1 MRRIDAEYQA
11 SDQLVRTESAKH
23 RQAVAS
29 VISWVSVALLFVV
42 VAVEITDILA
52 IPVGSLVAPAAV
64 LGAALGFGAQRI
76 VQDLL
81 SGFFIITEKQ
91 YGFGDLVAL
100 TVAGIDA
107 PAEGTVED
115 VTLRVTKLR
124 STEGE
129 MFTIPNGQIVKTLN
143 LSKDWAR
150 AVIDIPVP
158 TSADLNL
165 VHDVLHDVSE
175 KAMEDPS
182 LQALLLDKPQ
192 MMGVESIELDTV
204 NLRMVAR
211 TLPGKQFEV
220 GRRIRVLVVRA
231 LRRAGIVSPPTARPR
246 WSRPS
251 CTRRPQAA
259 PRKRPRGRRSRRHD
273 QLAEGQVRPHA
284 GLDDCAHRRVRRA
297 VLGARGIPVRAPGP
311 GGARACGRPAWLRP
325 GPELHLGAAHE
336 RAAAQGAHHHDHHD
350 EPDGH
355 HDDEPHVTDGDHPD
369 DDRGGSRRSRAEAA
383 DDADDCHADSGD
395 HHADLARPDTDDDNS
410 GKLGLRSSPAT
421 LACRVDVL
429 PRLAPGI
436 PTPPNYVCG
445 RRAEL
450 RFTVRRPA
458 SAEVSPCCHRPPG
471 GDVACN
477 DHVGIAPPCGT
488 GFALDHRL
496 ALAVFE
502 RYVPPVSRHP
512 RNLTATTDKS
522 PKGEAAFVPPAKAR
536 GVRAASVR

>member
-1 MRRIDAEYQA
+1 MTNSNLIALSMADRWAGFWQGNIGTWILDRGVAIGLLLIGGLLAARFINWMARRIVRRIDAEYQET
-11 SDQLVRTESAKH
+11 DQLVRTESAKH

-29 VISWVSVALLFVV
+29 VISWVSVALLFVL
-42 VAVEITDILA
+42 VAMQITDILA

-100 TVAGIDA
+100 TVAGINA

-129 MFTIPNGQIVKTLN
+129 MFTIPNGQIVKTVN

-165 VHDVLHDVSE
+165 VNDVLHDVSE

-192 MMGVESIELDTV
+192 LMGVESIELDIV

-231 LRRAGIVSPPTARPR
+231 LRRAGIV
-246 WSRPS
+246 
-251 CTRRPQAA
+251 A
-259 PRKRPRGRRSRRHD
+259 P
-273 QLAEGQVRPHA
+273 
-284 GLDDCAHRRVRRA
+284 
-297 VLGARGIPVRAPGP
+297 
-311 GGARACGRPAWLRP
+311 
-325 GPELHLGAAHE
+325 
-336 RAAAQGAHHHDHHD
+336 
-350 EPDGH
+350 
-355 HDDEPHVTDGDHPD
+355 TDGSTPMV
-369 DDRGGSRRSRAEAA
+369 EAIV
-383 DDADDCHADSGD
+383 H
-395 HHADLARPDTDDDNS
+395 
-410 GKLGLRSSPAT
+410 PAT
-421 LACRVDVL
+421 A
-429 PRLAPGI
+429 GGTEEETQG
-436 PTPPNYVCG
+436 PTEQKP
-445 RRAEL
+445 
-450 RFTVRRPA
+450 
-458 SAEVSPCCHRPPG
+458 
-471 GDVACN
+471 
-477 DHVGIAPPCGT
+477 
-488 GFALDHRL
+488 
-496 ALAVFE
+496 
-502 RYVPPVSRHP
+502 
-512 RNLTATTDKS
+512 
-522 PKGEAAFVPPAKAR
+522 
-536 GVRAASVR
+536 